1 MTETRMSVRLRE
13 RDIATAYALLRIVVG
28 VNYFNHGFTR
38 LGDIP
43 GFVNSM
49 VEKFQGSFIPEALVR
64 VGAIP
69 VSPLELVVGLLI
81 AIGLFTR
88 GALIVC
94 FALMVMLMYGVTA
107 IQDWDTATSQ
117 LIYCIVLFIL
127 LAGNNFNTFAI
138 DSFLR
143 RRRMTTI
150 AGDRSRQPVA
160 KFSHSNR

>member
-1 MTETRMSVRLRE
+1 MTETRTSIRFRE

-49 VEKFQGSFIPEALVR
+49 VEKFQGSFIPETLVR

-69 VSPLELVVGLLI
+69 VSPIEFVVGLLI

-94 FALMVMLMYGVTA
+94 FALMIMLMYGVTA
-107 IQDWDTATSQ
+107 IQEWDTATSQ

-127 LAGNNFNTFAI
+127 LAGNSFNTFAV

-143 RRRMTTI
+143 RRKTLATI
-150 AGDRSRQPVA
+150 TSDRRQTVA
-160 KFSHSNR
+160 RFSDR